1 MRIHP
6 NPKRKVKLRTQKEA
20 IEVLK
25 LVKKSVIEKTALQ
38 NISSG
43 ENSTPFKVLV
53 STMLSARTRDMVT
66 EAASA
71 RLFKKFPDSKALS
84 HARTAEVSR
93 QIYPVSF
100 YRTKAKRI
108 IEVARIIESQYRGVT
123 PRIMEELLTLP
134 GVGRKTANCVL
145 VYAYNTPAIP
155 VDVHVHRISNRIG
168 LVTTKTPEETERE
181 LSKLYEQKYWLA
193 VNELFVK
200 FGQTI
205 CKPIVPRCG
214 ICDVRT
220 LCNYYQ
226 NLVKTSKR
234 PASA

>member
-1 MRIHP
+1 MSASAHPMRVHP

-134 GVGRKTANCVL
+134 GVGRKTA
-145 VYAYNTPAIP
+145 
-155 VDVHVHRISNRIG
+155 
-168 LVTTKTPEETERE
+168 
-181 LSKLYEQKYWLA
+181 
-193 VNELFVK
+193 
-200 FGQTI
+200 
-205 CKPIVPRCG
+205 
-214 ICDVRT
+214 
-220 LCNYYQ
+220 
-226 NLVKTSKR
+226 
-234 PASA
+234 